1 MCIRDRKIV
10 FDGNH
15 YETDLSL
22 LVKRGDQTVPSVK
35 LAIGPSI
42 GDQGVPH
49 HTFYSVA
56 PEAVAFVNGKVERHP
71 PAGINGNKSSPDRL
85 TLNGPVDW
93 AAVGDTYFAMVAVPI
108 NKTEGLEYRTIAYEH
123 KPNGGSAVSY
133 TH

>member
-1 MCIRDRKIV
+1 DERKELTFVYEDGNGNQVRKKIV

-22 LVKRGDQTVPSVK
+22 LLKRGDQTVPSVK

-49 HTFYSVA
+49 KTFYSVA

-71 PAGINGNKSSPDRL
+71 PAGIHGNKSSPDRL

-93 AAVGDTYFAMVAVPI
+93 A
-108 NKTEGLEYRTIAYEH
+108 
-123 KPNGGSAVSY
+123 
-133 TH
+133 